1 MNEEQGAGM
10 NALWAPWRM
19 EYILGPK
26 DGECFLCA
34 AARSN
39 DDRACRVVRRGEVC
53 FALLNRYPYNNGHL
67 MVAPY
72 RHVRALAEMTPAER
86 LELMELASDLVERLR
101 ATIRPEGFNLG
112 LNLGK
117 VAGAGLESH
126 LHLHI
131 VPRWNGDTNFMP
143 VLADTKV
150 IPQALDELWATL
162 RGWPPDIGHAKARN
176 SIRR

>member
-1 MNEEQGAGM
+1 MNEKQGAGM

-34 AARSN
+34 AARST
-39 DDRACRVVRRGEVC
+39 DDRACHVVRRGEGC

-72 RHVRALAEMTPAER
+72 RHVRGLAEMTPAER
-86 LELMELASDLVERLR
+86 IELMELASGLVERLR
-101 ATIRPEGFNLG
+101 ETIRPEGFNLG

-150 IPQALDELWATL
+150 IPQALDELWARL
-162 RGWPPDIGHAKARN
+162 RG
-176 SIRR
+176 

>member
-1 MNEEQGAGM
+1 MNPECDAGRGAI
-10 NALWAPWRM
+10 WAPWRM
-19 EYILGPK
+19 DYIRGPK

-39 DDRACRVVRRGEVC
+39 DDRAGYVVRRGTAC
-53 FALLNRYPYNNGHL
+53 FGLLNRYPYNNGHL

-72 RHVRALAEMTPAER
+72 RHIRGLAEMNETER
-86 LELMELASDLVERLR
+86 LEMMGLASDLVERLR
-101 ATIRPEGFNLG
+101 AVIRPEGFNLG

-131 VPRWNGDTNFMP
+131 VPRWSGDTNFMP

-150 IPQALDELWATL
+150 IPQALDELWTAL
-162 RGWPPDIGHAKARN
+162 RDT
-176 SIRR
+176 